1 MPDPEILAAFGKR
14 VRALRLRKKWTQ
26 EQLADKADLNLGQ
39 ISRIERGVREVR
51 LTTVV
56 ALVVA
61 LEVNPDDLLG
71 DL

>member
-14 VRALRLRKKWTQ
+14 VRALRLGKEWTQ
-26 EQLADKADLNLGQ
+26 EQLADKAGLNLGQ

-51 LTTVV
+51 LTTV
-56 ALVVA
+56 LTLIVA
-61 LEVNPDDLLG
+61 LEVTPDDLLG